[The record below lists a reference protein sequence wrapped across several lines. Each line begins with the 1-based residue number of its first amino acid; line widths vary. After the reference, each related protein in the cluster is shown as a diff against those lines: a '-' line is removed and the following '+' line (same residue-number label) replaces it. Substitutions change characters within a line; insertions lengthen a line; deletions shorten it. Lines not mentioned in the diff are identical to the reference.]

1 MFTLYPTSKA
11 LADGRHVAMVTIRN
25 AKGQMVGSRTSDHS
39 WLTAG
44 LAKTYALCIVTCFA
58 MTEPGVKVAS

>member
-1 MFTLYPTSKA
+1 MFTLHPTSKA
-11 LADGRHVAMVTIRN
+11 VANGRHVAMVNIRN
-25 AKGQMVGSRTSDHS
+25 AKGQMVGSRTGDRS

-44 LAKTYALCIVTCFA
+44 LAKTYALCVVTRFA